1 MSDERARR
9 KRFRRRLGSV
19 ILLANALGAASSTF
33 YFILSGSMPI
43 SLDDEGSIVSLIFSI
58 VMTAV
63 LLFLGT
69 RIGSKRDNR
78 AWEWYIE
85 AVDQHPQPPAPED
98 IQRRFLNGPITGA
111 MTSFSMWLLAGI
123 LVGFGTGRDAG
134 FAMGFLAFLGVS
146 GLAGVL
152 SSMLVYFIAE
162 RMWRSELPILFP
174 EGKFSDVDAF
184 RLTVRWRILILF
196 VLSSLPL
203 ILVALTAYQQA
214 SEIAVAADPAFVL
227 RRLRNLEIFLVGVG
241 MVIVITLGLTLGSSL
256 IDPIETLQEQM
267 KLTRQGNLEAEAPVT
282 SNDEL
287 GDLAAGF
294 NAMLNGLR
302 QEEVVR
308 RLFSLYVTPEVAE
321 HAIRYGAELG
331 GHLTEATVLFS
342 DIRGFTAMTEQLGP
356 EGIIAL
362 LNRYF
367 DVMSDAI
374 VEYGGLVN
382 KFGGDSLLAVFGAP
396 LHPTPDH
403 AAHAVQAAQAML
415 AALDAFNAEQA
426 ARSEPTLR
434 IGIGIATGPVVA
446 GNVGSEERLEYTV
459 IGDTVNLASRL
470 ESMTKELEELKE
482 LDATVLLSSATA
494 EALDVWSNLLPAGKI
509 NVRGK
514 QAPVR
519 VYTLKD
525 TQQIKQM

>member
-9 KRFRRRLGSV
+9 KRFRRRLNNV

-33 YFILSGSMPI
+33 YFILSGLMPI
-43 SLDDEGSIVSLIFSI
+43 SLDDEDGMVSLIFSI

-69 RIGSKRDNR
+69 RVGRKREDR

-85 AVDQHPQPPAPED
+85 TADQQPQPPAPDD
-98 IQRRFLNGPITGA
+98 IQRHFLNQPVMGA
-111 MTSFSMWLLAGI
+111 MTSFLMWLLAGV
-123 LVGFGTGRDAG
+123 LVGWG
-134 FAMGFLAFLGVS
+134 MGSDSFRLGLLAFLGVS

-152 SSMLVYFIAE
+152 ASLLVYFIDE
-162 RMWRSELPILFP
+162 RMWRSELPIIFP
-174 EGKFSDVDAF
+174 EGNLGDVEAF

-196 VLSSLPL
+196 VMSSLPL

-214 SEIAVAADPAFVL
+214 EMIVAADDPALFL

-241 MVIVITLGLTLGSSL
+241 MVVVVTLGVTLGSSL

-267 KLTRQGNLEAEAPVT
+267 KVVRQGDLEVDVQVT

-308 RLFSLYVTPEVAE
+308 QLFSLYVTPEVAE
-321 HAIRYGAELG
+321 HAIQHGAELG
-331 GHLTEATVLFS
+331 GQLTDATVLFS

-356 EGIIAL
+356 ERIIGL

-367 DVMSDAI
+367 DAMSDAI
-374 VEYGGLVN
+374 VVQGGLVN

-396 LHPTPDH
+396 LHPAPDH
-403 AAHAVQAAQAML
+403 AARAVRAAQAML
-415 AALDAFNAEQA
+415 AALDTFNAEQI
-426 ARSEPTLR
+426 ARGEPALR

-470 ESMTKELEELKE
+470 ESMTKELEEL
-482 LDATVLLSSATA
+482 DATVLLSSATA
-494 EALDVWSNLLPAGKI
+494 EALAVWSDLLPAGKI

-525 TQQIKQM
+525 TQQMEQM

>member
-1 MSDERARR
+1 MKLSERERR
-9 KRFRRRLGSV
+9 KRFRRRV
-19 ILLANALGAASSTF
+19 DMAILLANAVGAALSIT
-33 YFILSGSMPI
+33 YFVLSGGMPV
-43 SLDDEGSIVSLIFSI
+43 SNKEEGGLFIFGLSVI
-58 VMTAV
+58 ATAF
-63 LLFLGT
+63 LLFLGSQ
-69 RIGSKRDNR
+69 IGKGREDR
-78 AWEWYIE
+78 AWQWYIG
-85 AVDQHPQPPAPED
+85 AAGQHPRPPAPDD
-98 IQRRFLNGPITGA
+98 IQRYFLNQPILATL
-111 MTSFSMWLLAGI
+111 TSFLMWLLAGI
-123 LVGFGTGRDAG
+123 LMGFSAG
-134 FAMGFLAFLGVS
+134 IGESFATGFLAFLGLS
-146 GLAGVL
+146 GLSGVL
-152 SSMLVYFIAE
+152 SSMLVYFITE

-174 EGKFSDVDAF
+174 EGNLGDVDAF

-214 SEIAVAADPAFVL
+214 SLIASADDPAFVL

-241 MVIVITLGLTLGSSL
+241 IVVVVTLGLTLGSSL
-256 IDPIETLQEQM
+256 IDPIETLQERM
-267 KLTRQGNLEAEAPVT
+267 KLARQGNLEVEAPVT

-287 GDLAAGF
+287 GDLAVGF
-294 NAMLNGLR
+294 NAMINGLR
-302 QEEVVR
+302 QEEVIR
-308 RLFSLYVTPEVAE
+308 QLFSLYVTPEVAE
-321 HAIRYGAELG
+321 HAIRHGAELG
-331 GHLTEATVLFS
+331 GQLTEATVLFS

-374 VEYGGLVN
+374 IEYGGLVN
-382 KFGGDSLLAVFGAP
+382 KFGGDSLLAVFGTP

-415 AALDAFNAEQA
+415 AALDVFNAEQT
-426 ARSEPTLR
+426 ARGEPTVR

-470 ESMTKELEELKE
+470 ESMTKKLG
-482 LDATVLLSSATA
+482 ATVLLSSTTA
-494 EALDVWSNLLPAGKI
+494 EALAVWSDLLPAGKI

-525 TQQIKQM
+525 EEEG

>member
-9 KRFRRRLGSV
+9 KRFRRRLNNV
-19 ILLANALGAASSTF
+19 ILLANALGAVFAIL
-33 YFILSGSMPI
+33 YFILIGWMPL
-43 SLDDEGSIVSLIFSI
+43 SLGDRESLIGLTLSI
-58 VMTAV
+58 MMTVV
-63 LLFLGT
+63 LLFLGS
-69 RIGSKRDNR
+69 RMGSKRDNR
-78 AWEWYIE
+78 AWEWYI
-85 AVDQHPQPPAPED
+85 ATADQQPQPPAPED
-98 IQRRFLNGPITGA
+98 IQRHFLNGPVMGA
-111 MTSFSMWLLAGI
+111 MTSFLMWLLAG
-123 LVGFGTGRDAG
+123 LLAGFGAG
-134 FAMGFLAFLGVS
+134 SGESFATGFLAFLGVG

-152 SSMLVYFIAE
+152 SSMLVYFITE

-174 EGKFSDVDAF
+174 EGNLDEIQAF

-196 VLSSLPL
+196 VMSSLPL

-214 SEIAVAADPAFVL
+214 EMIAAADDPALFL

-241 MVIVITLGLTLGSSL
+241 IVVVVTLGVTLGSSL
-256 IDPIETLQEQM
+256 IDPIETLQERM
-267 KLTRQGNLEAEAPVT
+267 KVVRQGDLEVDVQVT

-302 QEEVVR
+302 QEEVIR
-308 RLFSLYVTPEVAE
+308 QLFSLYVTPEVAE
-321 HAIRYGAELG
+321 HAIQHGAELG
-331 GHLTEATVLFS
+331 GQLTEATILFS

-356 EGIIAL
+356 ERIIGL

-367 DVMSDAI
+367 DAMSDAI
-374 VEYGGLVN
+374 VSQGGLVN

-396 LHPTPDH
+396 LHPAPDH
-403 AAHAVQAAQAML
+403 AACAIQAAQAML
-415 AALDAFNAEQA
+415 AALDAFNAEQI
-426 ARSEPTLR
+426 ARGEPALR

-470 ESMTKELEELKE
+470 ESMTKELKE

-494 EALDVWSNLLPAGKI
+494 EALDVWSDLLPVGKI

-525 TQQIKQM
+525 TQQMEQM